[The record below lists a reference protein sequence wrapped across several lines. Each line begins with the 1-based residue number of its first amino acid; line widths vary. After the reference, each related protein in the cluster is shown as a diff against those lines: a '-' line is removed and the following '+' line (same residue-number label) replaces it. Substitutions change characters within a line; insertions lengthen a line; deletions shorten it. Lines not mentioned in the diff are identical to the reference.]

1 MKLSTILLVF
11 LIFIVALVI
20 LYHPISNYVH
30 QFGHMLL
37 FIKNY
42 NSTISEYNCNTLN
55 LFIPKKQKIN
65 VKINIIDEEYNNSKE
80 YNKDLF
86 IVSNKT
92 YPVNFQNCIYIPSY
106 INYISRFMLEEINN
120 SHIQIR
126 DSSFCSYI
134 HTESTECSIFINVLE
149 HKINKKINIVDYR
162 SQDIFVIAFENKIT
176 NGYITEK
183 ILLPMIYGSIPIY
196 RGSPDINNHFNEKR
210 FINVGSFSSYE
221 ECVNY
226 IISLSE
232 NDIENI
238 LKEPIY
244 VNNKPNIYLSI
255 LDGNYKPLTDI
266 IKKLQLFNT
275 PYIEYI
281 PFNTLLEWTSPIKVI
296 NLDKDI
302 DRKNEILRQCYNL
315 NIKVDFFNAINGKEY
330 YKIIPKEWI
339 KWDMVFNFF
348 MNKFNL
354 GFTMGQIGCYLSH
367 MELYSQ
373 LIQSNYEY
381 IIIIEDDVI
390 LSEKINEH
398 KEIVNNAPKNW
409 DFIFLG
415 TSRIFC
421 KKLLETYEKLDCM
434 PCAHAYIINRK
445 GSQFMLQFSL
455 PITMPIDN
463 RFVYNHNLNIY
474 RYQDFIEQD
483 TRGGGEL
490 SRTDN
495 DDNL

>member
-1 MKLSTILLVF
+1 MKFIIMFVF
-11 LIFIVALVI
+11 LIFIVLI
-20 LYHPISNYVH
+20 LYSYHNNTLNLYVGSV
-30 QFGHMLL
+30 QYGRMIL

-42 NSTISEYNCNTLN
+42 NSTISEYTVPTLN
-55 LFIPKKQKIN
+55 LFIPKHQKIN
-65 VKINIIDEEYNNSKE
+65 VKINIIDEEYNDNKK

-92 YPVNFQNCIYIPSY
+92 YPAKFQNCIYIPPY
-106 INYISRFMLEEINN
+106 INYISHFMLEEINN
-120 SHIQIR
+120 SQIQIR
-126 DSSFCSYI
+126 DRQFCSFI
-134 HTESTECSIFINVLE
+134 HTDSTECSIFINVLE
-149 HKINKKINIVDYR
+149 HKINKQINIVDYR

-210 FINVGSFSSYE
+210 FINVDSFSSYE

-255 LDGNYKPLTDI
+255 LDGNYKPLIDI
-266 IKKLQLFNT
+266 IKKIQLFNT

-296 NLDKDI
+296 NLYKDI
-302 DRKNEILRQCYNL
+302 DRKNDILRQCYNL

-330 YKIIPKEWI
+330 YKIIPKEWV
-339 KWDMVFNFF
+339 KWDIFYNFF
-348 MNKFNL
+348 MK
-354 GFTMGQIGCYLSH
+354 FTMGQIGVYLSH

-381 IIIIEDDVI
+381 IIILEDDVI

-398 KEIVNNAPKNW
+398 KEIVNKAPKNW

-415 TSRIFC
+415 TSRAFC
-421 KKLLETYEKLDCM
+421 KNILETYEKLDCM

-445 GSQFMLQFSL
+445 GAQYMLQFSL

-463 RFVYNHNLNIY
+463 VFLYNKDNLNMY
-474 RYQDFIEQD
+474 RYQDFIEQG
-483 TRGGGEL
+483 TRGGQL
-490 SRTDN
+490 SRTNN